1 MGLITWLGGL
11 DWIEFAMGW
20 AERIVP
26 LVALRYSEVSLPDRL
41 RWIDLWLLPERGGK

>member
-1 MGLITWLGGL
+1 LITWLRGL

-26 LVALRYSEVSLPDRL
+26 LVALR
-41 RWIDLWLLPERGGK
+41 